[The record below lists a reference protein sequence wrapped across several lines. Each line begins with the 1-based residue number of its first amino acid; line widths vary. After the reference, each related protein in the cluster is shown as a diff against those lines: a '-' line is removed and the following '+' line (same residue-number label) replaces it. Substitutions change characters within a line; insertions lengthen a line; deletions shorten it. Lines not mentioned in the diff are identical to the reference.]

1 MKELMKQLL
10 LFVKWTKNMNNKLI
24 NKSKKGMAIVIVLCL
39 SAVIMIL
46 GTAYIRSYKES
57 APASKL
63 QLDRIQADFFAKG
76 IQNIAILKIKEY
88 PDFFIRYYKQ
98 LVHYERGAS
107 IGEGRRQLDNKQ
119 IKKMGYDSGLRL
131 KYFTNGILMNSD
143 LPANFKSPLE
153 LDNYQTEIR
162 LINSKDFD
170 SEAIEI
176 TVQVLLK
183 GKKANLYKTIVGGDF
198 KAK

>member
-1 MKELMKQLL
+1 MKQLL

-39 SAVIMIL
+39 SAIIMIL
-46 GTAYIRSYKES
+46 GTVYIKSYKES
-57 APASKL
+57 SPASKL

-107 IGEGRRQLDNKQ
+107 IGAGRKRLDNNQ
-119 IKKMGYDSGLRL
+119 INKMGYNSGMRL
-131 KYFTNGILMNSD
+131 KLFTNGILMNND

-162 LINSKDFD
+162 LINSKDID

-176 TVQVLLK
+176 TDHVLLK
-183 GKKANLYKTIVGGDF
+183 GKNANSYKTIVGGDF
-198 KAK
+198 KTK